1 MGHGPWGRKESDTT
15 ERQSIYQT
23 NTGSLQQGVFWKYLL
38 LKFHWWGFQSL
49 SIQKGRSRGKS
60 TRAPSS
66 CWVSLPSSQARGL
79 GGSPVSPEPRSERHS
94 RAVQLGFKKKNRE
107 ESSQTLLQTGQIFV
121 LEFKLKLWGWI
132 RCPEVIQTAKP
143 EVVPGL

>member
-94 RAVQLGFKKKNRE
+94 RAVQLGFKKKKRD
-107 ESSQTLLQTGQIFV
+107 SKTQINKSLILFV
-121 LEFKLKLWGWI
+121 SIPNSELDLS
-132 RCPEVIQTAKP
+132 
-143 EVVPGL
+143 